1 MHQTW
6 KTRLSAKQ
14 NLAIE
19 SCIYGA
25 FSQDKCPFYC
35 TVLSKVI
42 RFEAGILF
50 KLLGHTNHQSTS
62 ITKSFQ
68 LHLKTSED

>member
-25 FSQDKCPFYC
+25 FSQDKCPSCY
-35 TVLSKVI
+35 TVLSVVI
-42 RFEAGILF
+42 VFVAGIPF
-50 KLLGHTNHQSTS
+50 TPSDHTIHPSTS
-62 ITKSFQ
+62 ITKNFQ
-68 LHLKTSED
+68 LHLETFED

>member
-35 TVLSKVI
+35 TVLSVVI
-42 RFEAGILF
+42 RFEVSIPF
-50 KLLGHTNHQSTS
+50 TPSGHTIHPSTS
-62 ITKSFQ
+62 ITKNFQ
-68 LHLKTSED
+68 EHLKTSED